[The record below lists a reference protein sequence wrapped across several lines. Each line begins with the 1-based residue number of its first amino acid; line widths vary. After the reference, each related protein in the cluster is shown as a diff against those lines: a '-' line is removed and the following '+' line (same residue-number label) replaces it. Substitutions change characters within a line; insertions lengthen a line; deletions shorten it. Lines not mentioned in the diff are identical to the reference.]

1 MRMTFNI
8 PFIQASRR
16 LTGVDSNTILEI
28 KKIRETGRGYFASVL
43 IARQNGEEFVL
54 KKYFVNIESKKEK
67 KFQKNS
73 KF

>member
-8 PFIQASRR
+8 PFIQASRG
-16 LTGVDSNTILEI
+16 LTVVDSNTVLET

-43 IARQNGEEFVL
+43 IAKQNGEEFVL

-67 KFQKNS
+67 NFQKNS